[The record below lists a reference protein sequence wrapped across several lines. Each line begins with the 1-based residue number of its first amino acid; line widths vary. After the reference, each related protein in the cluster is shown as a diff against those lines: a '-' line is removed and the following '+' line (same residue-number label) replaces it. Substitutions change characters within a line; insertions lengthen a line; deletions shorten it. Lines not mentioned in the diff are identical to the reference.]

1 MFSFIAI
8 PLGYVME
15 FIYNFCQNYG
25 LALILFTIV
34 LKVAMFPL
42 AVKQQKSMAKMSA
55 CQPMM
60 QEIQKKYAK
69 DKMKQQEE
77 MMRLQQDYGFSPTA
91 GCLPMALNFL
101 IMFGIIDVV
110 YKPLTYILHVS
121 DQVVNAMMQAA
132 NIAASEGFRAQSL
145 LISMVQENPG
155 TFANV
160 VSPDVLEGIQNF
172 NFMFFGIDLSKI
184 PTVGFNMLV
193 IIPVLSVATMI
204 LSQIIMTKASG
215 QEMQGS
221 MKYMPWLMSLMFV
234 YFGFTVPV
242 AFSLYYTV
250 SNVLMI
256 VQSLIT
262 KKMYDPQKMKEQLK
276 QEIEAKRAEKKVKKT
291 VTVKTEEGKEEKKQV
306 SDAQLASIRLQLAR
320 EQDALRYADERTERL
335 ENAQPA
341 AEEKAAEP
349 APVNTEAE
357 IADETSFADQEMA
370 KEAEQA
376 EKEQ

>member
-55 CQPMM
+55 YQPMM

-69 DKMKQQEE
+69 DKMKQNEE

-91 GCLPMALNFL
+91 GCLPMALNFV

-132 NIAASEGFRAQSL
+132 NIAANEGFRAQSL
-145 LISMVQENPG
+145 LISMVQENPA
-155 TFANV
+155 TFSKV

-184 PTVGFNMLV
+184 PTLGFNMLV
-193 IIPVLSVATMI
+193 IIPILSVATMI
-204 LSQIIMTKASG
+204 LSQIVMTKASG

-221 MKYMPWLMSLMFV
+221 MKYMPWMMSLMFV

-250 SNVLMI
+250 SNLLMI
-256 VQSLIT
+256 IQSLVT
-262 KKMYDPQKMKEQLK
+262 KKIYDPEKMKEQLK
-276 QEIEAKRAEKKVKKT
+276 QEIEAKRAEKKAKKT
-291 VTVKTEEGKEEKKQV
+291 VTVTTDEGKEEKKQV
-306 SDAQLASIRLQLAR
+306 SEAQLASIRLQLAR
-320 EQDALRYADERTERL
+320 EQDALRYADERTVRL
-335 ENAQPA
+335 DETQPA
-341 AEEKAAEP
+341 AEKTA
-349 APVNTEAE
+349 TEAVAVE
-357 IADETSFADQEMA
+357 PQAEASEETSFAQEEMA

>member
-1 MFSFIAI
+1 
-8 PLGYVME
+8 
-15 FIYNFCQNYG
+15 
-25 LALILFTIV
+25 
-34 LKVAMFPL
+34 
-42 AVKQQKSMAKMSA
+42 MSA
-55 CQPMM
+55 YQPMM

>member
-25 LALILFTIV
+25 VALILFTIV
-34 LKVAMFPL
+34 LRVAMFPL
-42 AVKQQKSMAKMSA
+42 AIKQQKSMAKMSA
-55 CQPMM
+55 YQPMM

-69 DKMKQQEE
+69 DKQKQNEE

-91 GCLPMALNFL
+91 GCLPMALNFV

-121 DQVVNAMMQAA
+121 DDVVSAMMQAA
-132 NIAASEGFRAQSL
+132 NIAANEGFRAQSH
-145 LISMVQENPG
+145 LISMVQQNPS

-160 VSPDVLEGIQNF
+160 VSPDVLEGIQKF
-172 NFMFFGIDLSKI
+172 NFMFFGIDLSQI
-184 PTVGFNMLV
+184 PTLGFNMLV
-193 IIPVLSVATMI
+193 IIPLLSVATMI

-221 MKYMPWLMSLMFV
+221 MKYMPWMMSLMFV

-242 AFSLYYTV
+242 AFSLYYTI
-250 SNVLMI
+250 SNLLMI
-256 VQSLIT
+256 VQSLVT

-276 QEIEAKRAEKKVKKT
+276 QEIEAKRAEKKQKKT
-291 VTVKTEEGKEEKKQV
+291 VTVTTEEGKEEKKQV
-306 SDAQLASIRLQLAR
+306 SEAQLASLRLQLAR

-335 ENAQPA
+335 DSAAPK
-341 AEEKAAEP
+341 AEEAAPAEP
-349 APVNTEAE
+349 EVKAEA
-357 IADETSFADQEMA
+357 ETSFADEEMA

-376 EKEQ
+376 ENEKES